1 VLQYLSQLSSKQFVR
16 SHRRCSSFPDNIRP
30 CIRQTRRSTTLP
42 HLKLLTAHKAPVERH
57 WRSEPSLFN
66 APKTKHRDRSST
78 TSAVGRSKSCTFN
91 LEAAMK
97 QLQLA
102 KMEKE
107 DASSHADK
115 TDLPKRPNNLTLSA
129 IIQEDTPKSVEKQ
142 SDLSVIVEPCSEALT
157 QEIPIS
163 PPPEPKTHK
172 RMPSDPFHLSPSKL
186 TTPGSSLSMSPQFMS
201 PFVVPACGS
210 FDRKPTDVT
219 SFLASAGRFSD
230 PAEELGRENAHFCVS
245 EAMIAA
251 IERAKCERKERTARK
266 KLVSFHPTKYHLM
279 QSLFDSNL
287 VICGKKG
294 AAILFS
300 YLLLKRHD
308 VLG

>member
-1 VLQYLSQLSSKQFVR
+1 VR

-42 HLKLLTAHKAPVERH
+42 HLKLLTVNKAPLERH
-57 WRSEPSLFN
+57 WRSEPNLFN

-78 TSAVGRSKSCTFN
+78 TSAVGRSKSTFN

-102 KMEKE
+102 KVERPTEE
-107 DASSHADK
+107 DAPVSSSPADK
-115 TDLPKRPNNLTLSA
+115 TDLPNRPNNLTLSA

-142 SDLSVIVEPCSEALT
+142 SGLSVIVEPCSEALT
-157 QEIPIS
+157 QEVPIS
-163 PPPEPKTHK
+163 PAPEPKMHK

-201 PFVVPACGS
+201 PFVVPSCGS

-266 KLVSFHPTKYHLM
+266 KLVSFSPTK
-279 QSLFDSNL
+279 
-287 VICGKKG
+287 
-294 AAILFS
+294 
-300 YLLLKRHD
+300 
-308 VLG
+308 